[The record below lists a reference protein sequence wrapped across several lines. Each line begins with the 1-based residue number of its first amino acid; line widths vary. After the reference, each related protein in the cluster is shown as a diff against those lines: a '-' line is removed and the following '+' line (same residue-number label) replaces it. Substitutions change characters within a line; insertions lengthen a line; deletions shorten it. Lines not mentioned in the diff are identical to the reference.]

1 MGTFEENGA
10 ASRQVVEL
18 ATLACVDLFAA
29 YGLPMTRSVHAA
41 DAEYD
46 LLYCGVMGFVG
57 KSARGMCLL
66 GASREPIEQTAPV
79 AGDLRDWLGELTNQL
94 VGRLKVKLLGRGI
107 EIALTTPVVL
117 KGHHIAPL
125 PRRELIPE
133 VLVGSCGRV
142 LLWAD
147 VETVPGFAL
156 SAEWDES
163 AAGAEG
169 QLLFF

>member
-1 MGTFEENGA
+1 MANYEENDA

-18 ATLACVDLFAA
+18 ATLSCLDLFAA
-29 YGLPMTRSVHAA
+29 YGVPMTRSVHAA

-66 GASREPIEQTAPV
+66 GASREPIERTAPV

-94 VGRLKVKLLGRGI
+94 VGRLKVKLLARGV

-133 VLVGSCGRV
+133 VLVGEYGRV

-147 VETVPGFAL
+147 VETVPGFNL
-156 SAEWDES
+156 SGASDDS
-163 AAGAEG
+163 APIPEG
-169 QLLFF
+169 ELLFF